1 MIQQTLGIVIMPA
14 KQEGIALFLNKT
26 GIALTTTLVDAAIY
40 DSFDEAQDEANKA
53 NRLWGG
59 ANDLSPFGLSAASF
73 TRLIAKEGNE

>member
-14 KQEGIALFLNKT
+14 KQEGIALFL
-26 GIALTTTLVDAAIY
+26 
-40 DSFDEAQDEANKA
+40 NKA